1 MMTDRFSHYKNSE
14 FCYTMHGKTAR
25 RISWD
30 GYCQKEIFRHLP
42 RGDRYSLWR
51 RYQNG
56 VETWLCVIWHDN
68 WEKHRKGS
76 DISGSYLREEVEAWV
91 LQTLLN
97 IHHSKDIANI
107 VHQDFE
113 TMANDPDFDL

>member
-1 MMTDRFSHYKNSE
+1 
-14 FCYTMHGKTAR
+14 MHGKTAR

-68 WEKHRKGS
+68 WAKKHSKPRQGS
-76 DISGSYLREEVEAWV
+76 DDTGSYLREDVEEWAEY
-91 LQTLLN
+91 TLKR
-97 IHHSKDIANI
+97 IHHTPETIALL
-107 VHQDFE
+107 HEDFKV
-113 TMANDPDFDL
+113 MAEDPDFRL